1 MANGSTRPD
10 QPLGRGQAVGPGP
23 QAALFAYG
31 VWWAGPR
38 MPGYNRDM
46 TLIVNYIADLAP
58 WIYVLCGLSA
68 LVYLYRVRSIRTERL
83 QAIFALERERAAR
96 ATAGVVTSV
105 VGLLV
110 VMGLTYF
117 ISNLDQAMEEAA
129 GSETPAEVRTEVGS
143 APALGADP
151 GLNPADETTG
161 TGQVAIQPEDL
172 RNVPFCEDE
181 SALLSSPAVD
191 DELAGTVAVQGTAAH
206 DDLDSYDIA
215 IAPGSDPAEQ
225 DFTSLGRAYN
235 NVRKGLLWE
244 FDASAIGL
252 SGPYTLRLSVLDADD
267 APLATCSVAVRIVN

>member
-10 QPLGRGQAVGPGP
+10 PPHGRSQAVDRDRRQPS
-23 QAALFAYG
+23 FACG
-31 VWWAGPR
+31 VRWAGPR
-38 MPGYNRDM
+38 MPGYNPAM
-46 TLIVNYIADLAP
+46 SLIVENIADLAP

-105 VGLLV
+105 IGLLV

-117 ISNLDQAMEEAA
+117 ISNVDQAMEE
-129 GSETPAEVRTEVGS
+129 ETGAEAPVEARTESGS
-143 APALGADP
+143 APRPGADP
-151 GLNPADETTG
+151 GLNPVDETTAA
-161 TGQVAIQPEDL
+161 GQVATPPE
-172 RNVPFCEDE
+172 RNVPICEDE
-181 SALLSSPAVD
+181 SASLSSPAVA
-191 DELAGTVAVQGTAAH
+191 DELAGRVAVQGTAAH
-206 DDLDSYDIA
+206 DDLASYVID
-215 IAPGSDPAEQ
+215 IAPGSDPADQ
-225 DFTSLGRAYN
+225 DFTLLGRAYN
-235 NVRKGLLWE
+235 TVRTGLLWE

>member
-10 QPLGRGQAVGPGP
+10 PPRGRSQAVGRDRRQPSWSAVFGRP
-23 QAALFAYG
+23 AE
-31 VWWAGPR
+31 
-38 MPGYNRDM
+38 MPGYNPAM
-46 TLIVNYIADLAP
+46 TLIFDYIADLAP

-68 LVYLYRVRSIRTERL
+68 LVYLYRVRRIRTERL

-117 ISNLDQAMEEAA
+117 ISKVDQAVKEEA
-129 GSETPAEVRTEVGS
+129 GSETPVEARTESGS

-191 DELAGTVAVQGTAAH
+191 DELVGTVAVQGTAAH
-206 DDLDSYDIA
+206 DDLDSYVID
-215 IAPGSDPAEQ
+215 IAPGSDPADQ
-225 DFTSLGRAYN
+225 DFTLLGQAYN
-235 NVRKGLLWE
+235 NVRKGLLGE
-244 FDASAIGL
+244 FDASTIGL
-252 SGPYTLRLSVLDADD
+252 SGPYTLRLSVLDAND
-267 APLATCSVAVRIVN
+267 APLATCSVNVRIVN

>member
-1 MANGSTRPD
+1 
-10 QPLGRGQAVGPGP
+10 
-23 QAALFAYG
+23 
-31 VWWAGPR
+31 
-38 MPGYNRDM
+38 M

-68 LVYLYRVRSIRTERL
+68 LFYLYRMRSIRTERL

-117 ISNLDQAMEEAA
+117 ISNVDQAMEEEA
-129 GSETPAEVRTEVGS
+129 GSETPVDVRTEPVS
-143 APALGADP
+143 APGLGTDQ

-161 TGQVAIQPEDL
+161 TGQVAIQPDDL

-181 SALLSSPAVD
+181 SALLSSPAVA
-191 DELAGTVAVQGTAAH
+191 DELAGTVAVQGTASH
-206 DDLDSYDIA
+206 DDLASYDIA
-215 IAPGSDPAEQ
+215 IAPGSDPADQ

-252 SGPYTLRLSVLDADD
+252 SGPYTLRLSVLDVDD

>member
-1 MANGSTRPD
+1 
-10 QPLGRGQAVGPGP
+10 
-23 QAALFAYG
+23 
-31 VWWAGPR
+31 
-38 MPGYNRDM
+38 MPGYNPAM
-46 TLIVNYIADLAP
+46 SLIVEYIAGLAP
-58 WIYVLCGLSA
+58 WIYALCGLSA

-117 ISNLDQAMEEAA
+117 ISNVDQAMEEETGA
-129 GSETPAEVRTEVGS
+129 ETPVEARTESGS
-143 APALGADP
+143 APGLGADP
-151 GLNPADETTG
+151 GLNPVDETTG
-161 TGQVAIQPEDL
+161 AGQAATPPEDL
-172 RNVPFCEDE
+172 RNVAYCEDE

-206 DDLDSYDIA
+206 DDLASYDIA

-225 DFTSLGRAYN
+225 DFTSLGGAYN
-235 NVRKGLLWE
+235 NVRTGLLWE

-267 APLATCSVAVRIVN
+267 ALLATCSVAVRIVN